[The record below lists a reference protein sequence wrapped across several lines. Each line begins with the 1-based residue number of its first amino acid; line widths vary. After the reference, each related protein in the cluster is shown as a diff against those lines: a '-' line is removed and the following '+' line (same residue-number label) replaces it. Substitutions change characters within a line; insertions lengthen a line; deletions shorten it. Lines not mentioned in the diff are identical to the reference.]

1 MRLAKA
7 IRRKLLRHAFSTLVV
22 DDFKSWKGLAMLI
35 LERHLAREIA
45 RVTDRKRVGVMLPTS
60 GMTPAALLAAWR
72 LGRVPVPL
80 NYLFPPD
87 ELAFVI
93 KDAEIDTVITVGPML
108 DFIGGLPEGV
118 KVIRLD
124 KMSFKGIP
132 PLIPA
137 KDIPDEDMGVLLYTS
152 GTSARPKG
160 VILTAGNLWANVQ
173 QVRQWVSFSRADRMI
188 GVLPQFHSMGLTVL
202 TLMPLSVGCQV
213 IYTARFQPK
222 KLLQLSRKH
231 RPTAMVAIP
240 SMYNA
245 LRSVKSATPDDFSSL
260 RFAVAGGEPL
270 PDAVADGFRE
280 VFGIRISEGYG
291 LTETAPVTNWCR
303 PEEFRP
309 HSVGKSL
316 EGIEER
322 IVSEDGEILGPN
334 QDGEIRIKGP
344 NVMPGYFNRPEET
357 AAAFDEDG
365 FFRTGDMGRQDEDG
379 FVYITGRIKEM
390 LIIGGENVFPREI
403 EEVLDKHPSVHASA
417 VVGLPDDSR
426 GEVAIAFVENEE
438 GMDFD
443 EAALRS
449 YCREHLAQFKVPRE
463 IRHIEELP
471 RNPTGKILRRALLP
485 ELVEA

>member
-1 MRLAKA
+1 MRLAKV
-7 IRRKLLRHAFSTLVV
+7 IRRKLIRYAFSTLVI
-22 DDFKSWKGLAMLI
+22 DDFKSWKGLSLMV

-45 RVTDRKRVGVMLPTS
+45 KTTDRKRVGVMLPTS

-72 LGRVPVPL
+72 LGKVPVPL
-80 NYLFPPD
+80 NYLFPPE

-93 KDAEIDTVITVGPML
+93 EDAEIDTVITVGPMM
-108 DFIGGLPEGV
+108 DFVGGLPEGV

-124 KMSFKGIP
+124 KLSFKGLPPRIP
-132 PLIPA
+132 VQN
-137 KDIPDEDMGVLLYTS
+137 IPDEEMAVLLYTS

-160 VILTAGNLWANVQ
+160 VILTAGNLWANVE
-173 QVRQWVSFSRADRMI
+173 QVKKWVSFTSSDRMI

-213 IYTARFQPK
+213 IFTAKFMPK
-222 KLLQLSRKH
+222 KLLELARKH
-231 RPTAMVAIP
+231 RPTAVVAIP

-245 LRSVKSATPDDFSSL
+245 LRSVKTATSDDFSSL

-270 PDAVADGFRE
+270 PDAVADGFE
-280 VFGIRISEGYG
+280 KVFGVRISEGYG
-291 LTETAPVTNWCR
+291 LTETAPVANWCR

-316 EGIEER
+316 DGIEER
-322 IVSEDGEILGPN
+322 IVNEEGTVLGPN

-344 NVMPGYFNRPEET
+344 NVMPGYFKRPEET

-379 FVYITGRIKEM
+379 FMYITGRIKEM

-417 VVGLPDDSR
+417 VVGLPDESR
-426 GEVAIAFVENEE
+426 GEVAIAFIECAE
-438 GMDFD
+438 GQEFQ
-443 EAALRS
+443 EAALRT
-449 YCREHLAQFKVPRE
+449 YCREHLPQFKVPRE
-463 IRHIEELP
+463 IRKMDALP

-485 ELVEA
+485 ELIEA